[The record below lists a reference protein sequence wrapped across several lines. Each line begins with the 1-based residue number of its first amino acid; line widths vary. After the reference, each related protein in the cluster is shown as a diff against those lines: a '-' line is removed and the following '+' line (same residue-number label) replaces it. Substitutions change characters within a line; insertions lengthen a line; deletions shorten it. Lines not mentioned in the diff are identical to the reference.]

1 MTTRKPVSEWRD
13 VYDFLDQVRLRPGM
27 FVRGGSLLELQAMLY
42 GYRVASEIHGSEA
55 MTDFEHRGPFA
66 EWLWPRL
73 GYTYASPLGWAVEIT
88 KAAEAGGRAGID
100 LFFDLLSEF
109 KAERT
114 PEAR

>member
-1 MTTRKPVSEWRD
+1 MTTLKPVSEWRD

-42 GYRVASEIHGSEA
+42 GYRVASEIYGPQA
-55 MTDFEHRGPFA
+55 MTDFEHQGPFA

-73 GYTYASPLGWAVEIT
+73 GHAFASPLGWAVEIT
-88 KAAEAGGRAGID
+88 KAAEASGRAGID

-109 KAERT
+109 KAERS